1 MSEKYSLLAFKP
13 GVALQS
19 SELNEIQDNFYIQ
32 QTFNITALNNW
43 FKILPPTDISVTGY
57 INDKYSPGMWHGIV
71 PLVPTQL
78 RANLTETNTIQVVLT
93 TGWYRVEITGI
104 QKWIYIASERLISL
118 SVSDILLNTDYVVG
132 VIVKSRIIEASQ
144 NPTDEGYELNDNSL
158 GLISSWTDGASRIVL
173 YIDEI
178 RAWTPET
185 IPENYQILCKM
196 RKLETSLGSFTIKIQ
211 YPNNYLIKNINT

>member
-1 MSEKYSLLAFKP
+1 
-13 GVALQS
+13 
-19 SELNEIQDNFYIQ
+19 
-32 QTFNITALNNW
+32 
-43 FKILPPTDISVTGY
+43 
-57 INDKYSPGMWHGIV
+57 MWQGIV

-93 TGWYRVEITGI
+93 TGWYRVAITGI

-196 RKLETSLGSFTIKIQ
+196 RKLETSPGSFTIKIQ

>member
-43 FKILPPTDISVTGY
+43 FKIPPSDISITGY
-57 INDKYSPGMWHGIV
+57 IDDKYSPSMWHGIV
-71 PLVPTQL
+71 PLFPLQL
-78 RANLTETNTIQVVLT
+78 RTDLISTTTIQVVLT
-93 TGWYRVEITGI
+93 TGWYRVAITGI
-104 QKWIYIASERLISL
+104 QKWIYIGSERLLSL
-118 SVSDILLNTDYVVG
+118 STSNILVNTDYVVG
-132 VIVKSRIIEASQ
+132 VTVKSRIIEASQ

-158 GLISSWTDGASRIVL
+158 GLISSWTDGASRITMYL
-173 YIDEI
+173 DLIQ
-178 RAWTPET
+178 AFTPET

-196 RKLETSLGSFTIKIQ
+196 RKFETSPGSFTIKIQ

>member
-43 FKILPPTDISVTGY
+43 FKIIPPTDISVTGY
-57 INDKYSPGMWHGIV
+57 IDDKYSPGMWHGIV
-71 PLVPTQL
+71 PLFPLQL
-78 RANLTETNTIQVVLT
+78 RADSTSTNTIQIVLS
-93 TGWYRVEITGI
+93 TGLYRIAILGI
-104 QKWIYIASERLISL
+104 QKWINITSERLISL
-118 SVSDILLNTDYVVG
+118 SSSNILVDTDYVVG
-132 VIVKSRIIEASQ
+132 VTVKSRIIEASQ

-158 GLISSWTDGASRIVL
+158 GLISSWTDGASRITMYFDL
-173 YIDEI
+173 IQAY
-178 RAWTPET
+178 TPET
-185 IPENYQILCKM
+185 IPEDYQILCKM
-196 RKLETSLGSFTIKIQ
+196 RKFETSPGSFTIKIQ